1 MHGVYEGMYYNVV
14 ETTQI
19 KDPDS
24 SSILGNVERPK
35 LLVQVIDVQEKLS
48 VASTLGKTIVVRDIG
63 PYATALLPTN
73 SVPIK
78 IGDVVIPDDRK
89 PNS

>member
-1 MHGVYEGMYYNVV
+1 MHGVNEGVYYNVV

-35 LLVQVIDVQEKLS
+35 LLIQVIDVQEKLS
-48 VASTLGKTIVVRDIG
+48 VASTLEKTIVGRDIG

-78 IGDVVIPDDRK
+78 IGDVVIPYDKTR
-89 PNS
+89 NN